1 MAEGTAKS
9 RFDKLDALRSTALD
23 RCRECAALTIPS
35 ILPPKDHKETD
46 QLQTPY
52 QGLGARAINN
62 LAAKLLLALMPA
74 NQPFYRLDVDPEK
87 LLELKQI
94 TGDDKIKTQIEEALA
109 THELMAVKVVEQ
121 NAYRVQMFKVLKN
134 LITVGNIMIET
145 PTDGRGKP
153 TKGRLKVH
161 RVDRYVIRRSPSS
174 IPLEII
180 LREAVSIE
188 EVPEELRNNVPASD
202 TKGSSGYDE
211 NNIGL
216 YTHCR
221 FSEGRWNVYQ
231 ELLGQVV
238 PGSDGQ
244 YGPEDFPFI
253 PLTWSLTEG
262 ENYGRGHV
270 EEYYGDFLSLDG
282 LSQHILEG
290 AAIMAKI
297 VFLVASN
304 GVTNVDDL
312 NNAVNGGFVSGNKDD
327 LATLQAEKFADFRI
341 ALEESQRIERRLANA
356 FLLTDA
362 IRRDAERVTATE
374 LRLMAQDLED
384 ALGGV
389 YSVLSQELQY
399 PLALRILSQLPPLPE
414 GVAPT
419 IITGFE
425 ALGRGHDLTK
435 LSDLLNFLSP
445 LGPEALQTWLQIDE
459 YIARVCVALGID
471 KTGLITPADV
481 VAQMMQQRQ
490 SAALIEKI
498 APQLASAVSDQMAA
512 QGGGQP
518 TPEGA
523 S

>member
-9 RFDKLDALRSTALD
+9 RYDKLDGLRQTMLD
-23 RCRECAALTIPS
+23 RCRECAALTIPA

-62 LAAKLLLALMPA
+62 LAAKLLLTLMPA
-74 NQPFYRLDVDPEK
+74 NQPFYRLDVEPEK
-87 LLELKQI
+87 LLELKMVTQ
-94 TGDDKIKTQIEEALA
+94 DEKIKTQVDTALA
-109 THELMAVKVVEQ
+109 THEQMSVKIVEQ
-121 NAYRVQMFKVLKN
+121 NAYRVQMYKVLKN
-134 LITVGNIMIET
+134 LICVGNTMIET
-145 PTDGRGKP
+145 PVDGRGKP

-161 RVDRYVIRRSPSS
+161 RVDRYVIRRNPAGL
-174 IPLEII
+174 PLEIV
-180 LREAVSIE
+180 LRESLSIE
-188 EVPEELRNNVPASD
+188 EVPEEIQQATP
-202 TKGSSGYDE
+202 SSETQTGYDE

-221 FSEGRWNVYQ
+221 FVDGRWNVYQ
-231 ELLGQVV
+231 EIMGQLV
-238 PGSDGQ
+238 PGSEGQ
-244 YGPEDFPFI
+244 YDIDSFPFI
-253 PLTWSLTEG
+253 PLTWSLVEG

-297 VFLVASN
+297 IFLVASN

-312 NNAVNGGFVSGNKDD
+312 QNVINGGFVSGNKDD
-327 LATLQAEKFADFRI
+327 IATLQAEKFADFRI

-384 ALGGV
+384 ALGGI
-389 YSVLSQELQY
+389 YSVLSQDLQY
-399 PLALRILSQLPPLPE
+399 PLALRILNQLPPLPE
-414 GVAPT
+414 GVSPT
-419 IITGFE
+419 VITGFE

-445 LGPEALQTWLQIDE
+445 LGPEAMQTWLQIDE

-471 KTGLITPADV
+471 KSGLITPAEA
-481 VAQMMQQRQ
+481 VAAMMQQKEQ
-490 SAALIEKI
+490 AALIESV
-498 APQLASAVSDQMAA
+498 APQLAGAVADQVAA
-512 QGGGQP
+512 QGGMPAQQ
-518 TPEGA
+518 GA
-523 S
+523 Q